1 MAGDPF
7 LHINCHVYEIPPVL
21 PVTATA
27 DAMVSSEMAGL
38 GGLATLADGR
48 TVWFQFRISLAETRE
63 HWNWVGSDM
72 QKHIAV
78 WELLA
83 QFALTY
89 CIHWALPHTRGPITC
104 HQGTDNSAADA
115 TAAKKITMTVGMAQ
129 ILTQYIVFMRR
140 FHIFSRITHSPG
152 HLNENADA
160 LSRFKDTSVPLNP
173 LLQCRINWPDL
184 VNQWAFTHSNK
195 PRDGE
200 LPFVSASVKK
210 KDPNP
215 DLWWGVCSG
224 WSCFDFV
231 WAISLPLLCS
241 FKFYLGPARL
251 WELTLS
257 TWDVY
262 DGFHTGMS

>member
-1 MAGDPF
+1 
-7 LHINCHVYEIPPVL
+7 
-21 PVTATA
+21 
-27 DAMVSSEMAGL
+27 
-38 GGLATLADGR
+38 
-48 TVWFQFRISLAETRE
+48 
-63 HWNWVGSDM
+63 M

-83 QFALTY
+83 QFALTF
-89 CIHWALPHTRGPITC
+89 CIHWALPRTRGPLTC

-115 TAAKKITMTVGMAQ
+115 TAAKGTTMTVGVSQ
-129 ILTQYIVFMRR
+129 ILTHYFVFMRR
-140 FHIFSRITHSPG
+140 FHIFSRITHIPG
-152 HLNENADA
+152 HLNEDADA
-160 LSRFKDTSVPLNP
+160 LSRFKDTSVPLDQA
-173 LLQCRINWPDL
+173 LQCHIDWLDL
-184 VNQWAFTHSNK
+184 VTQMGIQTFQEATRWPNTFRVRHV
-195 PRDGE
+195 E
-200 LPFVSASVKK
+200 K

-241 FKFYLGPARL
+241 FKFYLGSARL